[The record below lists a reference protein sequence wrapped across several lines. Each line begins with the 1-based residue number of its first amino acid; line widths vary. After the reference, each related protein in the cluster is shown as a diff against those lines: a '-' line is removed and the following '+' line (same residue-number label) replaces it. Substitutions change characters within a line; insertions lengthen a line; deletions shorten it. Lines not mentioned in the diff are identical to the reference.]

1 MAYRRT
7 EKIAAR
13 QALLRQTLLKSA
25 LKLVAHN
32 GFSALTIA
40 ALARTA
46 GVATGTVY
54 KYFDSKAQLCAEV
67 FRMATEREVEQVR
80 LQAEA
85 EGAYAQRL
93 LKAVETFA
101 MRALRGRRL
110 AYALIAEPV
119 DPAVDTE
126 RLKYRQAYA
135 RIFEQ
140 LVVDGITA
148 GEFPP
153 QQPAVSAA
161 ALVGVIS
168 EAMVGPLTWPEDG
181 SAALLGSHQLI
192 HAIQAFCL
200 RAVALQEPDWH

>member
-25 LKLVAHN
+25 LKLVAQD
-32 GFSALTIA
+32 GFSALTIV

-93 LKAVETFA
+93 LKTVETFA

-140 LVVDGITA
+140 LVADGITA

-181 SAALLGSHQLI
+181 SAALLDSHQLI